1 MLVEEGTG
9 RSLAAQTLGLFV
21 EQAVASPFPR
31 RPEFASPARPLDDG
45 RRDLAAAWVCIA
57 LSFLVCEL
65 LPFCAMFYSLRAYT
79 KGRKMGLFV
88 FGVAILALVLQIVLT
103 AMLLPKLQEL
113 LSGGGL
119 QL

>member
-1 MLVEEGTG
+1 MLIEEGSG
-9 RSLAAQTLGLFV
+9 RSLPAQSLGLFV
-21 EQAVASPFPR
+21 EQAAIPHVR
-31 RPEFASPARPLDDG
+31 RPEFAAPARPLDDG

-79 KGRKMGLFV
+79 KGRKTGLFV

-103 AMLLPKLQEL
+103 VTLLPKLQEL